1 MEIIEAFSEAIQ
13 IILLLAL
20 VSLGAV
26 LFSAEE
32 TIKQILWIV
41 IAVPLLMLPIYLI
54 FSSLGLSQ

>member
-41 IAVPLLMLPIYLI
+41 IAVPLLMLPIYLL